1 MRTIYDIQDEIRDI
15 FANSTVDEETGELAI
30 DMAALDALQVEETE
44 KLKAWGI
51 YIKTEIAWKEALKK
65 ERDKLAEEVKKA
77 DNRIELLK
85 ERYKYVLQGRKLK
98 SPEVTVSYR
107 NTPNVVEIEEGAEIP
122 DKYMTIKETKTP
134 SKTLMKEAI
143 LAGQNIDGVK
153 LVDKVSLILK

>member
-1 MRTIYDIQDEIRDI
+1 M
-15 FANSTVDEETGELAI
+15 
-30 DMAALDALQVEETE
+30 
-44 KLKAWGI
+44 
-51 YIKTEIAWKEALKK
+51 KK
-65 ERDKLAEEVKKA
+65 ERDKLADEVKKA

-107 NTPNVVEIEEGAEIP
+107 NTPNVVEIEDGAEIP